1 MINKSSK
8 LRDLIKKMIAE
19 SKISERISHIEEA
32 GNIAANEAKL
42 TRIGEELK
50 KASKISQVLEK
61 INLERYVGEKLY
73 EKVKEEMAKSIQ
85 EYEGAKM
92 QLEEKAAS
100 KETAM
105 KKVEKKDDKEG
116 KEKVL
121 ESKKKLNETTNVIG
135 GNFNKKINQF
145 IKDND
150 LYTKHSTDQDHS
162 DTKNLDLYTNIYKDG
177 TNPIAKFFYKKGTLE
192 YSKDGKFADMVKK
205 FDFS

>member
-50 KASKISQVLEK
+50 KASKIAELLEK
-61 INLERYVGEKLY
+61 INLQHYVGEKLY
-73 EKVKEEMAKSIQ
+73 EKVKEEMVKSIQ

-92 QLEEKAAS
+92 ELEERKS
-100 KETAM
+100 SEKTAM

-121 ESKKKLNETTNVIG
+121 ESKSRKLNENT
-135 GNFNKKINQF
+135 NKKTTFSLAKPKQIE
-145 IKDND
+145 D
-150 LYTKHSTDQDHS
+150 L
-162 DTKNLDLYTNIYKDG
+162 
-177 TNPIAKFFYKKGTLE
+177 F
-192 YSKDGKFADMVKK
+192 
-205 FDFS
+205 